1 LGGSRGVVGGRRKGS
16 GMGGYDDV
24 VSLFL
29 DPVLL
34 VALASIAVSAFS
46 FLSFWLRGG
55 VRFGA
60 LLVWRVVY

>member
-1 LGGSRGVVGGRRKGS
+1 VVGGRRRGS

-34 VALASIAVSAFS
+34 VASASIAVSAFS
-46 FLSFWLRGG
+46 FLPFWLRGG